1 MIVHHR
7 NQFITK
13 FKIWV
18 LIFIN
23 ISVIYASNKAPI
35 ILMHGFMG
43 WGRDEMNDFYYWGGS
58 IDLEEYLRSQGY
70 DVYSVSMGPISSN
83 WDRAIEAFY
92 QIKGGQVNY
101 GEFHSETYGIIQKP
115 KGKSYDGFYKEW
127 SEDNPIHI
135 ISHSQGG
142 QTARML
148 EYLLKENFHGEDS
161 ELLAKDKRG
170 WIKSIS
176 TISCPH
182 NGTLLADIITENL
195 PFLQKI
201 TPLFGAMENSKIEE
215 FYNFDLDQW
224 NFKRNPDES
233 VSQYLDRISNSRI
246 KNSKNFSG
254 WDLSIKGAK
263 EFNDLYMTDSDT
275 YYYSYPN
282 YSTKELKNG
291 THFPDWEMSLIVW
304 IPSIIIGTSD
314 KLSPDWYMNDGI
326 VSTISMKYPVNSR
339 NIAAPNKLYDE
350 GSVDRGIWQVMEPIH
365 QDHHVIIGHKL
376 GNLDVDNMKL
386 FFSDICKRLY
396 ALD

>member
-161 ELLAKDKRG
+161 ELLATDKRG

-304 IPSIIIGTSD
+304 IPSIIIGRSD

-326 VSTISMKYPVNSR
+326 VSTVSMKYPVNSR
-339 NIAAPNKLYDE
+339 NISAPNKLYDE
-350 GSVDRGIWQVMEPIH
+350 GSVDTGIWQVMEPIH

>member
-92 QIKGGQVNY
+92 QIKGGEVNY

-161 ELLAKDKRG
+161 ELLAKGKRG

-314 KLSPDWYMNDGI
+314 KLSSDWYMNDGI

>member
-1 MIVHHR
+1 MIVHHH
-7 NQFITK
+7 NQLITK

-127 SEDNPIHI
+127 SEENPIHI

-148 EYLLKENFHGEDS
+148 EYLLKENFHGENS
-161 ELLAKDKRG
+161 ELLAKGKRG

-182 NGTLLADIITENL
+182 NGTILADIITENL
-195 PFLQKI
+195 PFLQKM
-201 TPLFGAMENSKIEE
+201 TPLFGAMGNSKIEE

-224 NFKRNPDES
+224 NFKRKLDES
-233 VSQYLDRISNSRI
+233 VSEYLERVSNSRI

-254 WDLSIKGAK
+254 WDLSIKGAE
-263 EFNDLYMTDSDT
+263 EFNDLYTTDSDT

-291 THFPDWEMSLIVW
+291 THFPDWEMSLMVW

-326 VSTISMKYPVNSR
+326 VSTVSMKYPVNSR
-339 NIAAPNKLYDE
+339 NISEPNKLYNE
-350 GSVDRGIWQVMEPIH
+350 SSVDRGIWQVMEPIH
-365 QDHHVIIGHKL
+365 QDHHAIIGHKL

-386 FFSDICKRLY
+386 FFSDICKQLY

>member
-161 ELLAKDKRG
+161 ELLAKDKTG

-224 NFKRNPDES
+224 NFKRKPDES

-291 THFPDWEMSLIVW
+291 THFPDWEMSLMVW

-314 KLSPDWYMNDGI
+314 KLSSDWYMNDGI
-326 VSTISMKYPVNSR
+326 VSTVSMKYPVNSR
-339 NIAAPNKLYDE
+339 NVSAPNKLYDE
-350 GSVDRGIWQVMEPIH
+350 GSIDTGIWQVMEPIH

>member
-1 MIVHHR
+1 MTVHHR
-7 NQFITK
+7 NQLIAK
-13 FKIWV
+13 FKMWV

-43 WGRDEMNDFYYWGGS
+43 WGRDEMNNFYYWGGS

-161 ELLAKDKRG
+161 ELLAKDKTG

-195 PFLQKI
+195 PFLQKM
-201 TPLFGAMENSKIEE
+201 TPLFGAMETSKIEE
-215 FYNFDLDQW
+215 FYSFDLDQW
-224 NFKRNPDES
+224 NFKRKPDES

-291 THFPDWEMSLIVW
+291 THFPDWEMSLMVW

-314 KLSPDWYMNDGI
+314 KLSSDWYMNDGI
-326 VSTISMKYPVNSR
+326 VSTVSMKYPVNSR
-339 NIAAPNKLYDE
+339 NVSAPNKLYDE
-350 GSVDRGIWQVMEPIH
+350 GSIDTGIWQVMEPIH

>member
-1 MIVHHR
+1 MIAHLHS
-7 NQFITK
+7 K

-23 ISVIYASNKAPI
+23 ISIIYASNKAPI

-58 IDLEEYLRSQGY
+58 TDLEEHLKSEGY

-101 GEFHSETYGIIQKP
+101 GEFHSDTYGIIQKP
-115 KGKSYDGFYKEW
+115 NDRNYEGFYTEW
-127 SEDNPIHI
+127 NQDNPIHI

-148 EYLLKENFHGEDS
+148 EYLLKEEFHGEDS
-161 ELLAKDKRG
+161 ELLATSKSG
-170 WIKSIS
+170 WIKSVS

-182 NGTLLADIITENL
+182 NGTLLADIVTQNL
-195 PFLQKI
+195 PFLQKM
-201 TPLFGAMENSKIEE
+201 TPLFGAIGNSEIEN
-215 FYNFDLDQW
+215 FYDFDLDQW
-224 NFKRNPDES
+224 GFERKPDES
-233 VSQYLDRISNSRI
+233 ISKYLERISNSRI
-246 KNSKNFSG
+246 KDSKNFSG
-254 WDLSIKGAK
+254 WDLSIKGSK
-263 EFNDLYMTDSDT
+263 EFNDLYVTDSDT
-275 YYYSYPN
+275 YYFSYPN
-282 YSTKELKNG
+282 YSTKQLKNG
-291 THFPDWEMSLIVW
+291 NHFPDWNMSLMVW
-304 IPSIIIGTSD
+304 IPSIIIGASD

-326 VSTISMKYPVNSR
+326 VSTISMKYPVNSG
-339 NIAAPNKLYDE
+339 NISAPNKLYDE
-350 GSVDRGIWQVMEPIH
+350 SSVDMGIWQVMEPIH

>member
-7 NQFITK
+7 NQLITK

-127 SEDNPIHI
+127 SEENPIHI

-148 EYLLKENFHGEDS
+148 EYLLKENFHGENS
-161 ELLAKDKRG
+161 ELLAKGKRG
-170 WIKSIS
+170 WINSIS

-182 NGTLLADIITENL
+182 NGTILADIITENL
-195 PFLQKI
+195 PFLQKM
-201 TPLFGAMENSKIEE
+201 TPLFGAMGNSKIEE

-224 NFKRNPDES
+224 NFKRKPDES
-233 VSQYLDRISNSRI
+233 VSEYLERVSNSRI

-254 WDLSIKGAK
+254 WDLSIKGAE
-263 EFNDLYMTDSDT
+263 EFNDLYTTDSDT

-291 THFPDWEMSLIVW
+291 THFPDWEMSLMVW

-326 VSTISMKYPVNSR
+326 VSTVSMKYPVNSR
-339 NIAAPNKLYDE
+339 KLSEPNKLYNE
-350 GSVDRGIWQVMEPIH
+350 SSVDRGIWQVMEPIH
-365 QDHHVIIGHKL
+365 QDHHAIIGHKL

-386 FFSDICKRLY
+386 FFSDICKQLY

>member
-1 MIVHHR
+1 MTVHHR
-7 NQFITK
+7 NQLIAK
-13 FKIWV
+13 FKMWV

-58 IDLEEYLRSQGY
+58 IDLEEYLQSQGY

-161 ELLAKDKRG
+161 ELLAKDKTG

-195 PFLQKI
+195 PFLQKM
-201 TPLFGAMENSKIEE
+201 TPLFGAMETSKIEE
-215 FYNFDLDQW
+215 FYSFDLDQW
-224 NFKRNPDES
+224 NFKRKPDES

-291 THFPDWEMSLIVW
+291 THFPDWEMSLMVW

-314 KLSPDWYMNDGI
+314 KLSSDWYMNDGI
-326 VSTISMKYPVNSR
+326 VSTVSMKYPVNSR
-339 NIAAPNKLYDE
+339 NVSAPNKLYDE
-350 GSVDRGIWQVMEPIH
+350 GSIDTGIWQVMEPIH